1 MVPVTLEEVTGPEL
15 TVERSTATG
24 SSDRT
29 LTLELAERAAIW
41 LNIPPA
47 GTPEGIGKGSEIDG
61 GWKGAPRGTGI
72 VEEAVVE
79 EAVNVADPASGE
91 KVYPVELPLHG
102 LLREDPFVP
111 GPGVGAPFSSVGSGS
126 SAEPMTLPLCG
137 SSEGDVPAGCVW
149 RDVGSSAAALDAP
162 R

>member
-1 MVPVTLEEVTGPEL
+1 MVPETLEEVTGPEL

-29 LTLELAERAAIW
+29 LTLELAERAAIC

-61 GWKGAPRGTGI
+61 AWKGAPQGTGI
-72 VEEAVVE
+72 VEEG
-79 EAVNVADPASGE
+79 VNVADPASGE
-91 KVYPVELPLHG
+91 KVSPVELPLHG
-102 LLREDPFVP
+102 LLREHPFVP
-111 GPGVGAPFSSVGSGS
+111 GPGVGDPFSSVGSGS
-126 SAEPMTLPLCG
+126 LAEPMTLPLCG
-137 SSEGDVPAGCVW
+137 LSDGDVPAGCAW